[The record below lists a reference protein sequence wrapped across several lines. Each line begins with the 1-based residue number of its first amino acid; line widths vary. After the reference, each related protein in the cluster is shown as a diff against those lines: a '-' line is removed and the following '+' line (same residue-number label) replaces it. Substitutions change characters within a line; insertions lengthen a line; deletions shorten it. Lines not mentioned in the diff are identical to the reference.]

1 MTGLNQDWTYNGWI
15 SILLITPRLSL
26 KWWWVMLKTFSLLCV
41 EVWKV
46 HELMKELWKC
56 IYLSLSS
63 YLFFNMHIS
72 LNVWVRER
80 LRVWGMDIILFGVDV
95 TNTHTILSMKE
106 NMYSCSVLIESCS
119 FFVLT
124 SAVLLYTATVEKMLT
139 SVKYV
144 YSLAL

>member
-46 HELMKELWKC
+46 HELMKKLWKC